1 LKISGSY
8 QLPVD
13 QERAYHAL
21 QDPALLAKCM
31 PGCDRLDKI
40 AEDTYEMK
48 MKMVMASVSGLFE
61 GRVRIADQHPPDS
74 FKLIVEGAG
83 KIGFM
88 KGEGNLK
95 LVPNGSVTDVNFE
108 GDVHVGGTIAA
119 VGQRLID
126 STSKLLIKKFFE
138 KITAELQSGAQSA
151 TT

>member
-1 LKISGSY
+1 
-8 QLPVD
+8 
-13 QERAYHAL
+13 
-21 QDPALLAKCM
+21 M
-31 PGCDRLDKI
+31 PGCDRLEKV

-48 MKMVMASVSGLFE
+48 MKMMMASVSGLFD
-61 GRVRIADQHPPDS
+61 GRVRIADQNPPDR

-95 LVPNGSVTDVNFE
+95 LTPNGDGTDVSFD

-126 STSKLLIKKFFE
+126 STSKMMIKKFFE
-138 KITAELQSGAQSA
+138 KISSELRAV
-151 TT
+151 